1 MKEKQMNELLARLDK
16 IVLLLSLA
24 ITNLV
29 DTQKAQITRLSKF
42 GLKPVEIACV
52 LDTTQN
58 NVNKTLSQA
67 RKGGEL

>member
-1 MKEKQMNELLARLDK
+1 MNEILSRLDR
-16 IVLLLSLA
+16 IVLLLSPT
-24 ITNLV
+24 ITNVL